1 MVRLIYCESNHR
13 LTHYEQYTRACQ
25 HKYEAMAA
33 VGICCIEMNISS
45 FNAVCN
51 EQTHTLLLGTMPGV
65 ASLTAH
71 QYYAHK
77 RNAFW
82 PIMMAMLQHR
92 TPDYSMHIEMGYD
105 DKIDVLQSAGF
116 GLWDVLAECERP
128 GSLDASI
135 KPQSVKM
142 NDFPG
147 LLANYKGI
155 QRIAFN
161 GKAAQQLFRRHA
173 LPNLETSGVNIESIQ
188 WISLPSSSPA
198 MASLTLQQKYKIW
211 TELLD
216 KKSE

>member
-1 MVRLIYCESNHR
+1 MS
-13 LTHYEQYTRACQ
+13 
-25 HKYEAMAA
+25 
-33 VGICCIEMNISS
+33 ISS
-45 FNAVCN
+45 FNAICN

-82 PIMMAMLQHR
+82 PIVIAMLLHR
-92 TPDYSMHIEMGYD
+92 TPDYSMHTEFGYE
-105 DKIDVLQSAGF
+105 DKIDVLQAAGF
-116 GLWDVLAECERP
+116 GLWDVLAECERS

-135 KPQSVKM
+135 KPQSIKI

-147 LLANYKGI
+147 LLASHKNI

-161 GKAAQQLFRRHA
+161 GKAAQQLFHRHA
-173 LPNLETSGVNIESIQ
+173 LPNLETSGVNVSAIR

-198 MASLTLQQKYKIW
+198 MASLTLQQKYAKWI
-211 TELLD
+211 ELLGEYD
-216 KKSE
+216 